1 MVAGDP
7 VCIAPE
13 EFGSDLSPDERRF
26 YQEMKKKDRKRKTSG
41 PALSGAGCG
50 SLSSGFLLE
59 ARDE

>member
-7 VCIAPE
+7 VCIDPE
-13 EFGSDLSPDERRF
+13 EFGSDLSPEERRF
-26 YQEMKKKDRKRKTSG
+26 YQEMKKDRKRKTSG

-50 SLSSGFLLE
+50 SLSTGFLLE